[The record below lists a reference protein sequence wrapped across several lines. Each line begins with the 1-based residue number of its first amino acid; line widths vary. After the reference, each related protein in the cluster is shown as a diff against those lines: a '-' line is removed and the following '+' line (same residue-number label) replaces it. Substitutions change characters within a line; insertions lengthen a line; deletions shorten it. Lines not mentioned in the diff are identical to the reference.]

1 MSKSATVGE
10 IYTFLEELWRRYRVA
25 TTPLS
30 KEEEED
36 WQPFG
41 M

>member
-1 MSKSATVGE
+1 MSKRATVDQ
-10 IYTFLEELWRRYRVA
+10 IFSFLEQMWRRYRVA

>member
-1 MSKSATVGE
+1 MSKRATVGQ
-10 IYTFLEELWRRYRVA
+10 IYTFLEKLWRYYRVA

-36 WQPFG
+36 WQSFG